1 MKIHIGLLITAIVF
15 FHACKD
21 TNNHADAYGNF
32 EADEIRVTAESQ
44 GKILRLNIEEGQ
56 SIEQGETVGWI
67 DTSLLAIQKQQI
79 LAQQRVIQ
87 SKKKNIRAQVA
98 VQQEQLANIQ
108 REQNRI
114 HQLYEDGVATEK
126 QKDDIDGQLAV
137 SNKQLLATKTQLEA
151 LRAEREVS
159 ERQLAMVEE
168 QINKCRIVNPVSGRV
183 LEEYLKENEL
193 AAPSRTLY
201 KIAGMDRLYLRVY
214 LSGSQLA
221 NVKLNQKIK
230 VFIDKGEDDY
240 YEYQGKVTWISSQA
254 EFTPKIIQTR
264 EERVNLVYAA
274 KIEVQND
281 GRLKIGMPGEIRI
294 INE

>member
-21 TNNHADAYGNF
+21 TNNQADAYGNF

-56 SIEQGETVGWI
+56 FIEQGETVGWI

-159 ERQLAMVEE
+159 VRQLAMVEE

-254 EFTPKIIQTR
+254 EFTPKIIQTK

-281 GRLKIGMPGEIRI
+281 GRLKIGMPGEIRF
-294 INE
+294 